1 MDQYLLIPFLVGWT
15 SIYQLFLCSPGVQGF
30 DTLPFVIPRVVDK
43 QMSPLWS
50 ESLVISYKSYK
61 GWCESAVTWNLR
73 RWETASSFHGNPW
86 KSTNCNGKSLL
97 GIFGLTSWASGSTK
111 PSYIKLYVYI
121 YIYMFI
127 INIHITYITIICTHI
142 YIEYIY
148 NVAFGNQTWLAGS
161 PPFFI
166 IATFDCVY
174 HITWKGHP
182 RTDPNGYFP
191 L

>member
-97 GIFGLTSWASGSTK
+97 GIFGLTSWASGSAK
-111 PSYIKLYVYI
+111 PSYIQLYVYI
-121 YIYMFI
+121 YIYT
-127 INIHITYITIICTHI
+127 HVYYKHTY
-142 YIEYIY
+142 YIY
-148 NVAFGNQTWLAGS
+148 NYYTYIYLHLRSGYIFSLYGIFSLKGIRAENLPAGWILK
-161 PPFFI
+161 FYWFW
-166 IATFDCVY
+166 AQFQV
-174 HITWKGHP
+174 
-182 RTDPNGYFP
+182 
-191 L
+191 